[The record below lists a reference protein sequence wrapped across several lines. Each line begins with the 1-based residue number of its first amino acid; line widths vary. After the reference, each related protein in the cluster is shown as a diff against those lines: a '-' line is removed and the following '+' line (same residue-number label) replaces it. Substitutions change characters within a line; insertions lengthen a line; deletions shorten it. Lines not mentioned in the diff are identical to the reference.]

1 MKLYR
6 TGLLLLAV
14 PIQSSVCR
22 AAAAAEG
29 GFLVRDFRPGDELDL
44 RNLRRGE
51 EGRHRRHRDQRVDV
65 VPEQGDD
72 RRSADRGAL
81 PSAEARPQA
90 RRNRNLVGAHAFRRE
105 IDLSQTDEAV
115 RQRSVEL
122 PPRAALLVRSC
133 RRGSCCSTRAGISG
147 TGSATRGSRSW
158 CARSWGSCFP
168 MRRRSA
174 PRW

>member
-1 MKLYR
+1 MHNP
-6 TGLLLLAV
+6 G
-14 PIQSSVCR
+14 VCR

-51 EGRHRRHRDQRVDV
+51 EGWHRRHRDQRVDA

-90 RRNRNLVGAHAFRRE
+90 RRNRNLVGAHAFRPRDRPLADGRGRAAAE
-105 IDLSQTDEAV
+105 CRTA
-115 RQRSVEL
+115 
-122 PPRAALLVRSC
+122 PPRAALLQDPVAADRAVPPELVSRARGA
-133 RRGSCCSTRAGISG
+133 RRADRAAGALG
-147 TGSATRGSRSW
+147 RGAASR
-158 CARSWGSCFP
+158 CG
-168 MRRRSA
+168 RRSA
-174 PRW
+174 PGW